1 MIDSTQSAPAAIH
14 RAGARLRIL
23 ALAAA
28 LSVCATGIQA
38 AGPDDSREVYG
49 GASPHWLQA
58 VGKLQVPGSK
68 IVAGRRTHHR
78 EDCSATLVAKRG
90 STEANTIVT
99 AWHCLEFYADLSRPI
114 TFTLF
119 PGSHK
124 SIEIEAH
131 RLADGGGIHSDWAL
145 LRLRRA
151 IAASEATAMSFHPE
165 RADPALPITMAGY
178 SRDAGKGDKGN
189 ALTFDANCTITAQAT
204 LSSDSDCMA
213 YKGASGGAVMQ
224 FSKQG
229 APLLSGVISR
239 GDSSAIS
246 IYVPVTG
253 FRSSITRFLQ

>member
-1 MIDSTQSAPAAIH
+1 MPSIDSTHSDPDSSH
-14 RAGARLRIL
+14 RARPRIL
-23 ALAAA
+23 ALGMA
-28 LSVCATGIQA
+28 LSVIAAGLQA
-38 AGPDDSREVYG
+38 AGRDDSRQVYD
-49 GASPHWLQA
+49 GASPDWLQA

-68 IVAGRRTHHR
+68 IVSGRRTHHR

-90 STEANTIVT
+90 SDKADTIVT

-119 PGSHK
+119 PGSQK

-151 IAASEATAMSFHPE
+151 IAASEVVAMSIHPE

-178 SRDAGKGDKGN
+178 SRDAGKGDRGK
-189 ALTFDANCTITAQAT
+189 ALTFDPNCRITAQAA
-204 LSSDSDCMA
+204 LSSNSDCMA

-224 FSKQG
+224 LSEQG
-229 APLLSGVISR
+229 SPLLSGIISR

-246 IYVPVTG
+246 IYVPVSG
-253 FRSSITRFLQ
+253 FRGSLTRFLQ